1 MAAVLGGA
9 DSVMVAPFD
18 ACYRGPDEASR
29 RLARNTQLLLKHEA
43 GMGRVAD
50 AAGGSYYVETITDF
64 LASEGWKIMQGIEAR
79 GGYRKA
85 QEDGAIAAAL
95 ERSMAAREKAVASR
109 RRVFVGTNQFANP
122 AEQAM
127 NRCEGGRICET
138 KRGTQPYEELRLRTE
153 RHMAAGGQT
162 PRVLLAEFGDV
173 KLRAARSNFAA
184 NFFACA
190 GFETVTRRF
199 RRTQEIAAA
208 EGDLIVLCSS
218 DKEYAGDCLGVDAKT
233 EGDGPQNT
241 SDCGRKS

>member
-1 MAAVLGGA
+1 M
-9 DSVMVAPFD
+9 
-18 ACYRGPDEASR
+18 
-29 RLARNTQLLLKHEA
+29 
-43 GMGRVAD
+43 
-50 AAGGSYYVETITDF
+50 
-64 LASEGWKIMQGIEAR
+64 
-79 GGYRKA
+79 
-85 QEDGAIAAAL
+85 
-95 ERSMAAREKAVASR
+95 
-109 RRVFVGTNQFANP
+109 FVGTNQFANP
-122 AEQAM
+122 AEQALSG
-127 NRCEGGRICET
+127 CEGGRICET

-218 DKEYAGDCLGVDAKT
+218 DKEYAGLASELMPKLKAM
-233 EGDGPQNT
+233 
-241 SDCGRKS
+241 GRKTPVIVAGNPEDATALVGAGVADFVHARSNPLEVLAKWQERLGIKS